1 MCSIRRHGRDDVCP
15 TTRGG
20 ARRARRKGGVGRG
33 RATQG
38 ACARGLT
45 ARQPSGSR
53 EIFPRCVRLDE
64 RGEQRS
70 GRPIPACQRLLA
82 RYRRRPNEGR
92 AGLAVRRGHH
102 PGRVRTAW
110 AERRAAG
117 RRRAE
122 GGACPPRAAHSR
134 APRAGRADHR
144 RRPARAVRRAPRGAA
159 AAGPYRHA
167 PARRPRHHT
176 PAGGRP
182 RRVPAAAPRP
192 APAPGY
198 PAAATERDGDAWDEG
213 IKEGLTLVTNLVE
226 YKVRDTIQALNELL
240 RLAHEGKLHGL
251 VFIAHRGERRHKMGV
266 TGSYWDDPAL
276 ALGAAVRMSYRLNQ
290 HVTEAEGREPPPH
303 SAHGLLDETP
313 RRR

>member
-38 ACARGLT
+38 ACARGRT

-53 EIFPRCVRLDE
+53 EIFPRCVRLYE
-64 RGEQRS
+64 RGEQRA

-92 AGLAVRRGHH
+92 A
-102 PGRVRTAW
+102 
-110 AERRAAG
+110 
-117 RRRAE
+117 
-122 GGACPPRAAHSR
+122 CPPRAAHSRAPR

-167 PARRPRHHT
+167 PARSPRHHT

-198 PAAATERDGDAWDEG
+198 PAAATERDGVAWVEG